1 MTQTLQAPTL
11 HTPSFRLDGKR
22 ALITGGS
29 RGIGLAAAFALG
41 QAGAQVVLAARDEAG
56 LAQART
62 MLCEHGLMSSSVQ
75 TVVLDVT
82 DASAVEQTVAA
93 LGPCQVLVNNA
104 GGNRG
109 GLLKDKTAQDIE
121 AVLRLNVT
129 SSMVVS
135 QAVIA
140 GLVAADQTGSI
151 INLSSQY
158 GHIGSPE
165 RTLYSAAKHAVE
177 GYTKSLAW
185 EVGPMGIRVN
195 TVAPSMI
202 ETDMTRE
209 RLNQPGVREAFAQKS
224 ALARIGQPQDLAG
237 AIVFLA
243 SDASAYIT
251 GSCIHVDG
259 GTTAV

>member
-1 MTQTLQAPTL
+1 MQP
-11 HTPSFRLDGKR
+11 PDFRLDGKR

-29 RGIGLAAAFALG
+29 RGIGLAAAFALAH
-41 QAGAQVVLAARDEAG
+41 AGARVVLAARDRDG
-56 LAQART
+56 LDQASAT
-62 MLCEHGLMSSSVQ
+62 LKDSGIPTGSIH

-82 DASAVEQTVAA
+82 DPVSVQNTIAK
-93 LGPCQVLVNNA
+93 LGVMDVLVNNA

-109 GLLKDKTAQDIE
+109 GLLKDKSAEDIE

-129 SSMVVS
+129 SSMTVS
-135 QAVIA
+135 KAVIET
-140 GLVAADQTGSI
+140 LVANGRSGSL

-185 EVGPMGIRVN
+185 EVGSFGIRVN

-209 RLNQPGVREAFAQKS
+209 RLSDPLVREEFAQKS
-224 ALARIGQPQDLAG
+224 ALGRIGQPQDLMG

>member
-1 MTQTLQAPTL
+1 MHAPN
-11 HTPSFRLDGKR
+11 FRVDGKR

-41 QAGAQVVLAARDEAG
+41 QAGAEVVIAARDRVGLDEAKKTLSANG
-56 LAQART
+56 LEQ
-62 MLCEHGLMSSSVQ
+62 GSVRG
-75 TVVLDVT
+75 VVLDVT
-82 DASAVEQTVAA
+82 DASAVEQTMAT
-93 LGPCQVLVNNA
+93 LGPIHVLVNNA

-109 GLLKDKTAQDIE
+109 GLLKDKTAADIE

-135 QAVIA
+135 KAVIQ
-140 GLVAADQTGSI
+140 GLVDAGEPGSI

-158 GHIGSPE
+158 GHVGSSE

-185 EVGPMGIRVN
+185 EVGSLGIRVN

-202 ETDMTRE
+202 ETDMTAE
-209 RLNQPGVREAFAQKS
+209 RLSQPGVREVFAQKS
-224 ALARIGQPQDLAG
+224 ALGRIGYPEDVAG

-243 SDASAYIT
+243 SDAAAYIT

>member
-1 MTQTLQAPTL
+1 MLAPN
-11 HTPSFRLDGKR
+11 FRVDGKR

-41 QAGAQVVLAARDEAG
+41 QAGADVVIAARDRGGLDEAKKTLCANG
-56 LAQART
+56 LDEASIR
-62 MLCEHGLMSSSVQ
+62 G
-75 TVVLDVT
+75 VVLDVT
-82 DASAVEQTVAA
+82 DAQAVQQTVAA
-93 LGPCQVLVNNA
+93 LGPVHVLVNNA

-109 GLLKDKTAQDIE
+109 GLLKDKTAADIE
-121 AVLRLNVT
+121 AVLRINVT

-135 QAVIA
+135 KAVIQ
-140 GLVAADQTGSI
+140 GLVDAGEPGSI

-158 GHIGSPE
+158 GHIGLAE

-185 EVGPMGIRVN
+185 EVGSLGIRVN

-209 RLNQPGVREAFAQKS
+209 RLSQPGVREAFAQKS
-224 ALARIGQPQDLAG
+224 ALGRIGYPEDLAG

-243 SDASAYIT
+243 SDASAYVT

>member
-1 MTQTLQAPTL
+1 MSATLQP
-11 HTPSFRLDGKR
+11 PDFRLDGKR

-29 RGIGLAAAFALG
+29 RGIGLASAFALA
-41 QAGAQVVLAARDEAG
+41 QAGARVVLAARHQARLEQARATLCEAG
-56 LAQART
+56 VPAAAIEILA
-62 MLCEHGLMSSSVQ
+62 
-75 TVVLDVT
+75 LDVT
-82 DASAVEQTVAA
+82 DAPAVQDAVAT
-93 LGPCQVLVNNA
+93 LGVLDVLVNNA

-109 GLLKDKTAQDIE
+109 GLLQDKTAEDIE

-135 QAVIA
+135 KAVIQ
-140 GLVAADQTGSI
+140 GLVAQGRAGSI

-158 GHIGSPE
+158 GHVGSPE

-185 EVGPMGIRVN
+185 EVGRHGIRVN
-195 TVAPSMI
+195 TVAPSLI

-209 RLNQPGVREAFAQKS
+209 RLSDPQLRAAFAQKS
-224 ALARIGQPQDLAG
+224 ALGRIGQPHDLMG
-237 AIVFLA
+237 AMVFLA
-243 SDASAYIT
+243 SDASAYVT

>member
-1 MTQTLQAPTL
+1 MQAPN
-11 HTPSFRLDGKR
+11 FRLDGKR
-22 ALITGGS
+22 ALVTGGS
-29 RGIGLAAAFALG
+29 RGIGLAAAFALA
-41 QAGAQVVLAARDEAG
+41 QAGARVVIAARDHDG
-56 LAQART
+56 LRRGCDTLRASGIAPASI
-62 MLCEHGLMSSSVQ
+62 ESVA
-75 TVVLDVT
+75 LDVT
-82 DASAVEQTVAA
+82 DANAVQKTIAK
-93 LGPCQVLVNNA
+93 LGVMDVLVNNA

-109 GLLKDKTAQDIE
+109 GLLKDKTADDIE

-129 SSMVVS
+129 SSMTVAK
-135 QAVIA
+135 AVIET
-140 GLVAADQTGSI
+140 LVAQGRAGSI

-185 EVGPMGIRVN
+185 EVGSFGIRVN

-209 RLNQPGVREAFAQKS
+209 RLSDPQVRADFARKS
-224 ALARIGQPQDLAG
+224 ALGRIGQPQDLMG
-237 AIVFLA
+237 AVVFLA

>member
-1 MTQTLQAPTL
+1 MTQVI
-11 HTPSFRLDGKR
+11 HTPNFRVDGKR

-41 QAGAQVVLAARDEAG
+41 QAGADVVIAARDQGGLDEAKKNLCANG
-56 LAQART
+56 LDEASINA
-62 MLCEHGLMSSSVQ
+62 
-75 TVVLDVT
+75 VVLDVT
-82 DASAVEQTVAA
+82 DAHAVQQTIAA
-93 LGPCQVLVNNA
+93 LGPIHVLVNNA

-109 GLLKDKTAQDIE
+109 GLLKDKTAADIE

-129 SSMVVS
+129 SSMLVS
-135 QAVIA
+135 QVVIQ
-140 GLVAADQTGSI
+140 GLVDAGERGSI

-158 GHIGSPE
+158 GHIGSAE

-185 EVGPMGIRVN
+185 EVGSLGIRVN

-209 RLNQPGVREAFAQKS
+209 RLSQPGVREGFAQKS
-224 ALARIGQPQDLAG
+224 ALGRIGYPQDLAG

-243 SDASAYIT
+243 SDAAAYIT